1 MARTS
6 CRGPS
11 KSSKKC
17 FSWRGRASRI
27 DYRSAGPFVQV
38 AQRVQPPV
46 SSQGILDGLNIA
58 REDLRAVIGIYAAGL
73 GRQSNETSGKA
84 ILARQREGDVGSYL
98 YIDNFARAVRQTG
111 NIINDLIPHVYDTER
126 TIRIMGEDGKIDVMA
141 INKAQG
147 IDPASGDTVFAHDI
161 TAGSYDVVATMG
173 PSYTTRREEAKDG
186 MTSFVQAAP
195 QTAPLVLDLIAKAQD
210 WPMADDIA
218 KRMRVT
224 LPPKILQ
231 LEAMEMQG
239 ATPEQIDQFLAQQPA
254 PPPDPRLVRVQQ
266 DGQLA
271 MAKMQAEQQA
281 AMASLQL
288 ELRRMAEDSKRAQ
301 DELMAKL
308 QAMLVDAK
316 TRIEV
321 AQINAASTPGTPFGP
336 TE

>member
-1 MARTS
+1 
-6 CRGPS
+6 
-11 KSSKKC
+11 
-17 FSWRGRASRI
+17 
-27 DYRSAGPFVQV
+27 
-38 AQRVQPPV
+38 
-46 SSQGILDGLNIA
+46 
-58 REDLRAVIGIYAAGL
+58 
-73 GRQSNETSGKA
+73 
-84 ILARQREGDVGSYL
+84 
-98 YIDNFARAVRQTG
+98 VRQTG

-141 INKAQG
+141 INTARG
-147 IDPASGDTVFAHDI
+147 TDPQSGETLFAHDI

-173 PSYTTRREEAKDG
+173 PSYTTRREEARDG
-186 MTSFVQAAP
+186 MTSFIQAAP

-218 KRMRVT
+218 KRMRAT

-231 LEAMEMQG
+231 LEVLEKQG
-239 ATPEQIDQFLAQQPA
+239 ATPEQIDQFLANEPA
-254 PPPDPRLVRVQQ
+254 PPPDPKLVKVQQ

-271 MAKMQAEQQA
+271 MAKMQAEQQS
-281 AMASLQL
+281 AMAALQL

-321 AQINAASTPGTPFGP
+321 AQINVRATAGAASGP
-336 TE
+336 MG